1 MSGRKKILGLLEYQR
16 RAFWFLFFLA
26 FVIAISVSVF
36 SVQVVLE
43 EVRRDSRRV
52 SGFLREE
59 IQTLLISRKTALD
72 RLSNV
77 GGFRKGEGDFFLQF
91 FSFLG
96 KTSRSCRV
104 EQVFAGP
111 NLKGVVLPPKSLDG
125 KWHLSPLLSP
135 MGSLSLLVASPREGG
150 YVVGSLLVPKIFS
163 SRGEEEYRGFWGL
176 VISDGGE
183 VFSSRND
190 RGLFPAGSVVPR
202 SFLDSFRRYGKFR
215 IAGWSVEILTRNLAP
230 GLLYVTG
237 IWMDQ
242 VYRKSLLL
250 GIGSGSIFLGAV
262 LVILLFARRL
272 FRRTYEDF
280 SDLAKVFGH
289 LDSSIQ
295 EASSPLD
302 AIAEIRYRYQRE
314 LNQDFGYF
322 KESQAL
328 VRAFSGMME
337 SVAGQGQELAA
348 LYEETSALQQ
358 ELMYSNSELRHALER
373 LEELALFSQTAV
385 EARSPKEAAATL
397 IRSMTSFSK
406 AKAGGVVILE
416 DRHPVVLAFEG
427 KPEVRENLEK
437 LLEDRALQEHAEV
450 VSFSGEMWHAFP
462 ISYLGSLLG
471 AVLLAEE
478 TRKTN
483 ELRKELHS
491 VMAHFV
497 PHVGGILRSRI
508 LVDEVHRSFH
518 YMAVRLQMISSA
530 YHDETGEHLA
540 RIRSYT
546 HFVGEKL
553 GISGDILDDLGTYSM
568 LHDIGKLKVPL
579 DILAKPGKLTPEE
592 FGIVKNHAQYGAEL
606 LGDSDWLS
614 MAREICLCHHER
626 WDGSGYPQGLK
637 ENEIPLSARIV
648 GLVDIYDAL
657 RSRRSY
663 KAPFS
668 HEKSCRIILEGD
680 GWVDPKHFDPEILS
694 LFREYARNSTRFSV
708 PAPGRRNGRSFDF
721 SAEKDCSGR
730 WYTIFRN
737 SLFWVT
743 NLAPV
748 FSALPRAW
756 GSDRFAARVNE

>member
-1 MSGRKKILGLLEYQR
+1 MSGMKKMRGLLEYQR
-16 RAFWFLFFLA
+16 RAFGLLSLLA
-26 FVIAISVSVF
+26 LGIAIFVSLLSVR
-36 SVQVVLE
+36 VVLE
-43 EVRRDSRRV
+43 EVRRDSRMV
-52 SGFLREE
+52 SDFLREN
-59 IQTLLISRKTALD
+59 IQVLLASRKAALD
-72 RLSNV
+72 RFPHV
-77 GGFRKGEGDFFLQF
+77 EDFRKEEEEFFLQF

-96 KTSRSCRV
+96 KTSRTCRID
-104 EQVFAGP
+104 QVFTGP
-111 NLKGVVLPPKSLDG
+111 NLKGVVLPSKFLDG
-125 KWHLSPLLSP
+125 KWHLSPLLSFR
-135 MGSLSLLVASPREGG
+135 GSLSLLAASPREGG
-150 YVVGSLLVPKIFS
+150 YVVGSLLVPEIFS
-163 SRGEEEYRGFWGL
+163 SKGEEEYRGFWGL
-176 VISDGGE
+176 VVSDGGE
-183 VFSSRND
+183 VFSARND
-190 RGLFPAGSVVPR
+190 RGLFPPGSVVPR
-202 SFLDSFRRYGKFR
+202 SFLKNFQQYEKSRV
-215 IAGWSVEILTRNLAP
+215 AGWPVEILTRNLAP
-230 GLLYVTG
+230 GLFYVTG

-242 VYRKSLLL
+242 VYWTSLLL
-250 GIGSGSIFLGAV
+250 GAGSGSVFLGAV
-262 LVILLFARRL
+262 LLLLFFARRL
-272 FRRTYEDF
+272 FRKTYEDF

-289 LDSSIQ
+289 LDNSIQ

-322 KESQAL
+322 KESRAL
-328 VRAFSGMME
+328 ARAFSGMME
-337 SVAGQGQELAA
+337 SVASQGQELAA

-385 EARSPKEAAATL
+385 EARSPKEAATSL

-427 KPEVRENLEK
+427 KPEVRGNLENL
-437 LLEDRALQEHAEV
+437 LENRALREYAEIV
-450 VSFSGEMWHAFP
+450 PFSGEIWHAFP

-478 TRKTN
+478 NNKNN
-483 ELRKELHS
+483 ELREELHS

-530 YHDETGEHLA
+530 YHDETGEHLS

-553 GISGDILDDLGTYSM
+553 GISGDILEDLGTYSM

-579 DILAKPGKLTPEE
+579 DILAKPGKLTPQE
-592 FGIVKNHAQYGAEL
+592 FEVVKNHARYGAEL

-614 MAREICLCHHER
+614 MARDICFCHHER

-637 ENEIPLSARIV
+637 EREIPLSARIV
-648 GLVDIYDAL
+648 GLADIYDAL

-663 KAPFS
+663 KEPFT
-668 HEKSCRIILEGD
+668 HEESCRIILEGD
-680 GWVDPKHFDPEILS
+680 GRVEPKHFDPEILG
-694 LFREYARNSTRFSV
+694 LFREHAKE
-708 PAPGRRNGRSFDF
+708 FD
-721 SAEKDCSGR
+721 R
-730 WYTIFRN
+730 IFR
-737 SLFWVT
+737 SC
-743 NLAPV
+743 
-748 FSALPRAW
+748 SREEE
-756 GSDRFAARVNE
+756 RV

>member
-1 MSGRKKILGLLEYQR
+1 MSGRKKLLGLLEYQR
-16 RAFWFLFFLA
+16 RTFWFLFFLTL
-26 FVIAISVSVF
+26 VIAISVSVL

-43 EVRRDSRRV
+43 EVRRDSRMV
-52 SGFLREE
+52 SDFLREE
-59 IQTLLISRKTALD
+59 IQTLLVSRKAALD

-77 GGFRKGEGDFFLQF
+77 GDFRKGEGDFFLQF

-111 NLKGVVLPPKSLDG
+111 NLKGVVLPPEFLDG
-125 KWHLSPLLSP
+125 KWHLSPLLSS
-135 MGSLSLLVASPREGG
+135 MGSLSLLAASPREGG
-150 YVVGSLLVPKIFS
+150 YVVGSLLVPEIFS
-163 SRGEEEYRGFWGL
+163 SGREEEYRGFWGL
-176 VISDGGE
+176 VVSEEGE
-183 VFSSRND
+183 VFSARND
-190 RGLFPAGSVVPR
+190 RGLFPPGSVLPW
-202 SFLDSFRRYGKFR
+202 SFLKNFQQYEKSRV
-215 IAGWSVEILTRNLAP
+215 AGWPVEISTRDLAS
-230 GLLYVTG
+230 GLFYVTG

-242 VYRKSLLL
+242 VYLMSLLL
-250 GIGSGSIFLGAV
+250 GGGAGSAFLGAV
-262 LVILLFARRL
+262 LLLLFFARRL
-272 FRRTYEDF
+272 FRKTYEDF
-280 SDLAKVFGH
+280 SDLAKVCTH
-289 LDSSIQ
+289 LDSAIQ
-295 EASSPLD
+295 GASSPLD

-337 SVAGQGQELAA
+337 SVASQGQELAA

-358 ELMYSNSELRHALER
+358 ELMYSNSELRQALER

-416 DRHPVVLAFEG
+416 DRHPMILAFEG
-427 KPEVRENLEK
+427 KSEVRGNLENL
-437 LLEDRALQEHAEV
+437 LENRALREYAEV
-450 VSFSGEMWHAFP
+450 VPFSGEIWHAFP

-478 TRKTN
+478 SNKTN
-483 ELRKELHS
+483 ELREELHS

-553 GISGDILDDLGTYSM
+553 GISGDILEDLGTYSM

-592 FGIVKNHAQYGAEL
+592 FGIVKNHARYGAEL

-614 MAREICLCHHER
+614 MAREICFCHHER
-626 WDGSGYPQGLK
+626 WDGSGYPRGLK
-637 ENEIPLSARIV
+637 GNEIPLSARIV
-648 GLVDIYDAL
+648 GLADIYDAL

-663 KAPFS
+663 KDPFS
-668 HEKSCRIILEGD
+668 HEESCRVILEGD
-680 GWVDPKHFDPEILS
+680 GRVDPKHFDPEILA
-694 LFREYARNSTRFSV
+694 LFREHAEE
-708 PAPGRRNGRSFDF
+708 FD
-721 SAEKDCSGR
+721 A
-730 WYTIFRN
+730 IFL
-737 SLFWVT
+737 SCCQE
-743 NLAPV
+743 
-748 FSALPRAW
+748 
-756 GSDRFAARVNE
+756 DERV